1 MNTAS
6 LRKTLHQRIDVMP
19 DFMVHRLAT
28 EMDIFA
34 SRIANDAESTDWTEE
49 EWQSFV
55 MKKFFRDEDD
65 DPTIYTLN
73 DAQEFYNR

>member
-28 EMDIFA
+28 VIDIFT
-34 SRIANDAESTDWTEE
+34 SRFANDAEIVDWTEE
-49 EWQSFV
+49 EWQSFA
-55 MKKFFRDEDD
+55 MKQFFRDEDD
-65 DPTIYTLN
+65 DPVVYTLN
-73 DAQEFYNR
+73 DAQEIYNR

>member
-65 DPTIYTLN
+65 DHTIYTLN